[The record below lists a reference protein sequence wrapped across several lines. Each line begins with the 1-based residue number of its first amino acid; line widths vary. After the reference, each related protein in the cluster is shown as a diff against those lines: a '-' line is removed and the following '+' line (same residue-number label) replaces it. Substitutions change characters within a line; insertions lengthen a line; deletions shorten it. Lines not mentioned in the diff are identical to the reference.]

1 MDLNTKRLRLN
12 EYVASMLSIRL
23 GEGIRRVL
31 AYGSKVTLEQVE
43 SNIFNF
49 NGNLVIQLLQNSEL
63 LTYSDLSNDLDFFS
77 KIRYT
82 VNFSRVYKRLYTVAH
97 LIAGNSLEIETI
109 SSQA

>member
-1 MDLNTKRLRLN
+1 MYSSFLVN
-12 EYVASMLSIRL
+12 
-23 GEGIRRVL
+23 GIEVTNL
-31 AYGSKVTLEQVE
+31 CEDIAKVTLEQVE

-82 VNFSRVYKRLYTVAH
+82 VK
-97 LIAGNSLEIETI
+97 GPNSIGSSKSERNI
-109 SSQA
+109 SVKYRGTDPSYIGG